1 MTFFK
6 FADEQHQQS
15 SALLE
20 SYRRTRDEMLNMGF
34 ILRTN
39 EPFDNVQAQTA
50 ELNALLITAEPLL
63 NDFWVQIGK
72 LIKFP
77 VSDRSDMYI
86 SFEKRC
92 LRTLE
97 ANLCESAALA
107 DVTLTHCARLSNSC
121 RIFLINGIIY

>member
-1 MTFFK
+1 
-6 FADEQHQQS
+6 
-15 SALLE
+15 
-20 SYRRTRDEMLNMGF
+20 MLNMGF

-50 ELNALLITAEPLL
+50 ELSALFIKAEPLL
-63 NDFWVQIGK
+63 TDFWVQIGK

-97 ANLCESAALA
+97 RNLCELAALA
-107 DVTLTHCARLSNSC
+107 DDTLAHCARLSNSC
-121 RIFLINGIIY
+121 RIFLINGILY